1 MQGEYGLVQ
10 PDGIMRLVQYTA
22 DDYKGFV
29 AVVKNL
35 KVQVP
40 QYTEGQALYRVRR
53 NGVFN
58 KERNASGQVKEED
71 NVGTKY
77 IR

>member
-10 PDGIMRLVQYTA
+10 PDGLMRLVQYTA
-22 DDYKGFV
+22 DDHKGFE

-40 QYTEGQALYRVRR
+40 QYTEGQSLYRVRR
-53 NGVFN
+53 RGVAN
-58 KERNASGQVKEED
+58 KEGDARGQIKEED
-71 NVGTKY
+71 NVGSKY